1 MLPQDMVLGTLKM
14 RAVHLFPVR
23 RLFRESGRGCAH
35 AFSVDMGSHSDRF
48 NGTGEHEASSSS
60 SPASFRDEMVPAF
73 RGLLRRAAGDLRAE
87 ASAKSHSE
95 QKDRLL
101 RLAAMLD
108 RYAEDSA

>member
-1 MLPQDMVLGTLKM
+1 
-14 RAVHLFPVR
+14 
-23 RLFRESGRGCAH
+23 
-35 AFSVDMGSHSDRF
+35 MGSHSDRS
-48 NGTGEHEASSSS
+48 NGTGEHGMTSSS
-60 SPASFRDEMVPAF
+60 SPASFRDETVPDF